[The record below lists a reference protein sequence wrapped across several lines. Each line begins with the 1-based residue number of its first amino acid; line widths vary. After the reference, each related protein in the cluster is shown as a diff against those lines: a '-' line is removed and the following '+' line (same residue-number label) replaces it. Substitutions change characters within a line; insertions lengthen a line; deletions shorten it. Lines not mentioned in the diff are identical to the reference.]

1 MICAPAEI
9 PKNML
14 VSRGT
19 IAILDRDEND
29 KPNQGILHRESRRG
43 STHLVCESSGDIES
57 EHSMCPSSGSL
68 SCSTSSSQT
77 SGEADSPIACLAH
90 STQADI
96 ENRTT
101 AIEVFDL
108 DDLIRQQQESIC
120 LRRRVKGSV
129 VQPFSRR
136 ERDAHNLRSYGLSG
150 RSAVK
155 VMTLDQNWKA
165 YLGTLPKE
173 IFGSREA
180 FQNRAEAAVR
190 GKPLF
195 SGLRIDEDNN
205 ADMQRESAFIY
216 IC

>member
-1 MICAPAEI
+1 
-9 PKNML
+9 ML
-14 VSRGT
+14 NRE
-19 IAILDRDEND
+19 END
-29 KPNQGILHRESRRG
+29 KPNQGTLHRESSRG
-43 STHLVCESSGDIES
+43 STHIACESSGDIES

-68 SCSTSSSQT
+68 SCSPSASQT
-77 SGEADSPIACLAH
+77 SGEADSPISCLAH

-101 AIEVFDL
+101 AVEVFDL

-120 LRRRVKGSV
+120 LRRKVRGSV
-129 VQPFSRR
+129 VLPFSRR
-136 ERDAHNLRSYGLSG
+136 ERDAQNRRSYGRSG

-155 VMTLDQNWKA
+155 VLTLDQKWKA

-180 FQNRAEAAVR
+180 LQNRAEAAVR

-205 ADMQRESAFIY
+205 ADMQRV
-216 IC
+216 